1 MAAAR
6 RLKRVVASQPG
17 FINLKSTA
25 GSEESLS
32 SRRKRVNKN
41 KKKNWNKH
49 SDVNDVEEFLEDV
62 RHQERTTGGLLS
74 EKPDDTLFFV
84 DVGQP
89 KKPEQKEEAVEGKK
103 RKGKTSR
110 PLRIDLILQHDSLVP
125 PPKDVLAHQQPNAK
139 KLRRIAQKAEFLAAK
154 GVVPRRQKQLASRRL
169 VERKA
174 KKSVTEANNNPDR
187 EYYDMW
193 GQESESSVC
202 MCDDVMVCVCVCVSS
217 DDPILALPVFPLW
230 ECEDQHGAQETI
242 CDRDD
247 IAKDSGDPW
256 YLQQTG
262 KKLVKRPE
270 KLNEK
275 PSVLPAVEV
284 IAPGGSYNPD
294 FLSHQALLQEAHQVE
309 VKKKKEEDRIE
320 RQTTVNKE
328 DTATEETIM
337 REQVEGLVEEENEEE
352 ASPNEGE
359 DGGEEEEEGQEED
372 VAVGAIALAE
382 KKTERQRKRE
392 KADKIKEQQRL
403 ADRQRVDRRQQLFQ
417 LRSIKSSIKQQQQRT
432 EERQKLR
439 KAKQE
444 AQKSQPRRLGR
455 LKFQPQDLEVQL
467 SDELAGSLRRLKPEG
482 SVLKDRFKSLQKRN
496 LIEPRERAKFKRRH
510 KVKYVEKRA
519 FREIT

>member
-17 FINLKSTA
+17 FLHLKNT
-25 GSEESLS
+25 SEPTDLVS

-49 SDVNDVEEFLEDV
+49 SEINDVEDFLEDV
-62 RHQERTTGGLLS
+62 RLQERTTGGLLS
-74 EKPDDTLFFV
+74 EKPDDSLFFV

-89 KKPEQKEEAVEGKK
+89 KKAEQEEAEPLKGKK
-103 RKGKTSR
+103 GKGKVSR
-110 PLRIDLILQHDSLVP
+110 PLRIDLILQSDSLVA
-125 PPKDVLAHQQPNAK
+125 PPKDVLAYQQPNAK
-139 KLRRIAQKAEFLAAK
+139 KLRRIAQKAEQLAAK
-154 GVVPRRQKQLASRRL
+154 GVVPRRQRQLLNRRP
-169 VERKA
+169 VERTA
-174 KKSVTEANNNPDR
+174 KRAVTEANNNPDR
-187 EYYDMW
+187 EYYDIW
-193 GQESESSVC
+193 GQES
-202 MCDDVMVCVCVCVSS
+202 
-217 DDPILALPVFPLW
+217 
-230 ECEDQHGAQETI
+230 
-242 CDRDD
+242 
-247 IAKDSGDPW
+247 KDTADPW

-294 FLSHQALLQEAHQVE
+294 FFSHQALLQEAHGVE
-309 VKKKKEEDRIE
+309 VKKKKEEDKIE
-320 RQTTVNKE
+320 RQLAVNR
-328 DTATEETIM
+328 DNIATEETVL

-352 ASPNEGE
+352 DVP
-359 DGGEEEEEGQEED
+359 DEEEEGD
-372 VAVGAIALAE
+372 VAVGGITLSE

-403 ADRQRVDRRQQLFQ
+403 DDRRLTDQRQQLFQ
-417 LRSIKSSIKQQQQRT
+417 LRSIKSSIKQQDQKTKTRQ
-432 EERQKLR
+432 ERR

-444 AQKSQPRRLGR
+444 AQKAQPRRLGK
-455 LKFQPQDLEVQL
+455 LKFQAEDLEVKL
-467 SDELAGSLRRLKPEG
+467 SDEMVGSLRQLKPEG

-510 KVKYVEKRA
+510 KLKYTEKRA